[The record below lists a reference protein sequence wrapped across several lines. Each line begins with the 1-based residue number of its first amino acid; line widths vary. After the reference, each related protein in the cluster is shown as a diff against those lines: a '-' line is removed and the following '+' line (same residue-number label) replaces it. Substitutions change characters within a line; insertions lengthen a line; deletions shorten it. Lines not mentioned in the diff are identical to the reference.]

1 MNLPRFS
8 VDPGS
13 LNSLRGPSGGGK
25 TTLLNLVAGILLPSA
40 GEIRVGDRI
49 INSLSEGERRS
60 FRLSCVG
67 SVFQNFELLE
77 YLNIHDNIRLP
88 YLLGQG
94 GVSPEKIDARVGE
107 LAERAGISSHLRRFP
122 SHLSKGEQQRTALCR
137 ALLGRPSLILADEAT
152 GNLDP
157 DNKRALWELIRE
169 YCRGCGAT
177 VLAATHDET
186 IRDFFDSETDLED
199 ILE

>member
-1 MNLPRFS
+1 MDLPHFS
-8 VDPGS
+8 VDSGS
-13 LNSLRGPSGGGK
+13 LNSLRGQSGGGK
-25 TTLLNLVAGILLPSA
+25 TTLLNLIAGILLPSA

-49 INSLSEGERRS
+49 VNFLSEGERRS

-77 YLNIHDNIRLP
+77 YLSIYDNIRLP
-88 YLLGQG
+88 FMLGLG
-94 GVSPEKIDARVGE
+94 DVSHEEIAARVGE

-122 SHLSKGEQQRTALCR
+122 SRLSKGEQQRCALCR
-137 ALLGRPSLILADEAT
+137 ALLSRPSLILADEAT

-157 DNKRALWELIRE
+157 ENKRALWELIRE
-169 YCRGCGAT
+169 YCRDTGAT

-186 IRDFFDSETDLED
+186 IRKYFDTETDLED
-199 ILE
+199 ILQ